1 MDNNFPV
8 DTTSEN
14 IEPKAS
20 KKKKLSFLNLSLI
33 ILVLIIIGGFGFY
46 LLKGGSFISGNKGTP
61 ETIESSS
68 ESSVSEKSPF
78 SSLVGEDTV
87 DDEILT
93 EEELLRH
100 SDPVMRFLIRNRF
113 FGTVDGSSLETNLV
127 LEEGE
132 AILLVKKNEDIIS
145 YKIVSS
151 KNEFLGYEN
160 KELTEFNP
168 KVNPENLYV
177 YDKTTGV
184 YTRSD
189 TLDFEYKLPDNL
201 SDGDY
206 IFLVCKFNDCKDN
219 DLSWA
224 LVF

>member
-1 MDNNFPV
+1 MDNNLPV

-33 ILVLIIIGGFGFY
+33 ILVLIIVGGFGFY

-61 ETIESSS
+61 EIIESSS

-78 SSLVGEDTV
+78 SSLVGENTV
-87 DDEILT
+87 GDEILT
-93 EEELLRH
+93 EEEWLGL
-100 SDPVMRFLIRNRF
+100 SDPVIRFLARNRF
-113 FGTVDGSSLETNLV
+113 FGTVDSSSLETNSD

-132 AILLVKKNEDIIS
+132 AVLLVKRNEDRIS